1 MSSSGGP
8 SPAPQESD
16 VLAAGH
22 NSIRAERGCRCVG
35 GDSVLH
41 GPLHHIVVVGIR
53 RYISEGVRTMGSREL
68 ALLND
73 ESLQKLDEYKMDL
86 IASGRYRP
94 IQKRRMET
102 YIEMMVSTLAVSAGT
117 GEILDEGQFERIHF
131 LKSAVLVETA
141 WSRLP

>member
-22 NSIRAERGCRCVG
+22 NSIRAERGCRCAG

-102 YIEMMVSTLAVSAGT
+102 YIEMMVRFWTRANLRGSIFSNAL
-117 GEILDEGQFERIHF
+117 F
-131 LKSAVLVETA
+131 
-141 WSRLP
+141 